1 MESAAFT
8 AEAVLA
14 AVADAVVVLDADQ
27 RVVQWNKGAERMF
40 GWTLAEVVGV
50 PVPIVPDDRL
60 AEYHAVLERVRVGRP
75 ISLTTGRL
83 HRDGG
88 LVDVRANF
96 NRLTDVHG
104 AMAGWVCV
112 FHAHTMTPSERERE
126 LLHLAER
133 AQLVRRLTSMMTNIN
148 TELGLVEVLDGIVHS
163 LTELTGADAGGFAM
177 IDGDTLKLV
186 SLTRLSEHL
195 RGFRAPLRES
205 LFGELLA
212 SGKKVLLATDE
223 TRSLNDLVWSDL
235 DGLHTIA
242 LGVSNVRG
250 RPYGALYALY
260 SRRRVSHVEVE
271 LLELLA
277 AHAGVALG
285 NAMGYQ
291 ETVRQR
297 AHERAIVD
305 ASADG
310 ISVLDGSGRVRKWNR
325 AAAELT
331 GYGLASVVGRPP
343 PFPLPTEPGQLVRH
357 RMENGRWLEVLVADI
372 TGTGERVVDFRDI
385 TPAKELEEQKDLFL
399 ATAGHELRTP
409 LTVVRGLSS
418 TLAERW
424 DGIGEG
430 ERRDHVRLIAE
441 RAERMARLVDH
452 LLLGASA
459 GNRRSAA
466 RNRAFDVGGLLRAVL
481 AAFVP
486 LTAAHELRLTLPERL
501 PLVLGDP
508 DATDVIISQLLENA
522 LKYSPEG
529 GTVSVAAEV
538 EERRVVVTVADEGV
552 GIAPDDAERV
562 FGRFVQGEAGDRRR
576 FGGFGLGL
584 YIVRQLA
591 GAQNSRVSAHPNEPR
606 GTRMRFTLQ
615 RVRCS
620 DLGGGETVES
630 LAPDESRGSSPR

>member
-133 AQLVRRLTSMMTNIN
+133 AQLVRRLTSVMTNIN

>member
-522 LKYSPEG
+522 LKYSPGG